1 MTIDNLDRQENLS
14 DKKTF
19 AFTRSNLASR
29 SIPKIAKLNINSGNL

>member
-19 AFTRSNLASR
+19 ALTVASR